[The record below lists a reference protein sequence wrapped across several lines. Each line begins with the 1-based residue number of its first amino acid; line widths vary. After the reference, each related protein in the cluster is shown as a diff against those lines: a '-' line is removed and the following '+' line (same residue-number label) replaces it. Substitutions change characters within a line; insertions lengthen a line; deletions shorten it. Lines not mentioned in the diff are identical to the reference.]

1 MECKSGTCEIDEHAT
16 CSCESEMQ
24 CNDCD
29 CGCGSAD
36 PVKQSMELLHKAFHD
51 ALYQAHVERLKKR
64 IDASFGPSLDK
75 GADAMIETAA
85 KIWQSMVVQSES
97 KKELESKLQKIISET
112 SRR

>member
-75 GADAMIETAA
+75 GADAMIEAA
-85 KIWQSMVVQSES
+85 TKIWQSMVVQSES

>member
-1 MECKSGTCEIDEHAT
+1 MECKTGTCNMEENAT
-16 CSCESEMQ
+16 CSCTSEME
-24 CNDCD
+24 CSD
-29 CGCGSAD
+29 CGCGTVD

-85 KIWQSMVVQSES
+85 KIWQSVVVQSES
-97 KKELESKLQKIISET
+97 KKDLESKLQKIISET

>member
-1 MECKSGTCEIDEHAT
+1 MKCESGTCNTEEDAT
-16 CSCESEMQ
+16 CSCASEME
-24 CNDCD
+24 CND
-29 CGCGSAD
+29 CGCGTVD

-64 IDASFGPSLDK
+64 IDASFGPTLDK

-85 KIWQSMVVQSES
+85 KVWQSMLVQSEG
-97 KKELESKLQKIISET
+97 KKELESKLQKIFSET